1 MEISEGT
8 VPFRGRRTWY
18 RIVGPWPAARGRP
31 PLLVLHGGPGVPH
44 GYLTDLDDMTSFGR
58 TVVYYDQAGC
68 GRSDPLD
75 DPAEWTPD
83 TFVEEVGAVRDGIG
97 LDRVHL
103 FGHSWGG
110 MLALEYALRR
120 PPGLASLTLAGTS
133 ASVPLLGSEV
143 RRLLERLPAGVRET
157 LARHEAAGTTDSP
170 EYEEAAAAFFRL
182 WTCRI
187 TPLPEHVAQAT
198 AAINAELYG
207 AMFGAEWNVT
217 GTLRDW
223 DVTARLGELD
233 LPALVTTGRYDEI
246 TPAAVQPLVEGIR
259 GAQWMVFEDSAH
271 LSMVEEPERYR
282 AGLDS
287 FLSRVESDAQH
298 P

>member
-8 VPFRGRRTWY
+8 VSFRGRRTWY
-18 RIVGPWPAARGRP
+18 RIAGPWPAEQGRP
-31 PLLVLHGGPGVPH
+31 PLLVLHGGPGLPH
-44 GYLTDLDDMTSFGR
+44 GYLTDLDDLTSFGR

-83 TFVEEVGAVRDGIG
+83 TFAEEVGAVREGIG

-103 FGHSWGG
+103 LGHSWGG

-120 PPGLASLTLAGTS
+120 PPGLASLVLAGTS

-143 RRLLERLPAGVRET
+143 RRLMERLPAGVRET

-182 WTCRI
+182 WMCRT
-187 TPLPEHVAQAT
+187 TPLPEHVAQAS
-198 AAINAELYG
+198 AALNAELYRT
-207 AMFGAEWNVT
+207 MFGAEWNVT

-233 LPALVTTGRYDEI
+233 LPVLVTTGRYDEI
-246 TPAAVQPLVEGIR
+246 TPAAVQPLVEGIS

-271 LSMVEEPERYR
+271 LPMVEEPERYR
-282 AGLDS
+282 AGLDA
-287 FLSRVESDAQH
+287 FLSRVESDARH

>member
-8 VPFRGRRTWY
+8 VSVRSRRTWY
-18 RIVGPWPAARGRP
+18 RIAGPWPAEGTRP

-44 GYLTDLDDMTSFGR
+44 GYLTDLDAMTSSGR

-83 TFVEEVGAVRDGIG
+83 TFVEEVGAVREGLG

-120 PPGLASLTLAGTS
+120 PPGLASLVLAGTC
-133 ASVPLLGSEV
+133 ASVPLLASEV
-143 RRLLERLPAGVRET
+143 RRLMDRLPAGVRET
-157 LARHEAAGTTDSP
+157 LARHEAAGTTDSA
-170 EYEEAAAAFFRL
+170 EYQEAAASFFTLWMCRL
-182 WTCRI
+182 S
-187 TPLPEHVAQAT
+187 PLPEHVARAS
-198 AAINAELYG
+198 AAVNAELYG
-207 AMFGAEWNVT
+207 AMLGAEWNIT
-217 GTLRDW
+217 GTLADW
-223 DVTARLGELD
+223 DVTERLGELD
-233 LPALVTTGRYDEI
+233 LPVLVTTGRYDEI
-246 TPAAVQPLVEGIR
+246 TPAVVRPLVEGIR
-259 GAQWMVFEDSAH
+259 GAQWMVFEESAH
-271 LSMVEEPERYR
+271 LSTAEEPERYR
-282 AGLDS
+282 AGLES